1 MTSSSTRGGKEGE
14 EEKEEGGGGGMV
26 VVSERTRERGGLH
39 FSDDEADVVRK
50 REFNFYQRA
59 SSSSRAG
66 GRGRRKRKG
75 KGGGGRILFRAKND
89 GKSFLFSLF
98 WVVFFFFVVVVSP
111 ARWSEVRGETTTTT
125 TTTLAER
132 LDACALNLLDDVNN
146 TVNSNFN
153 TRLEGLTLN
162 VAAIWDPGYVSIEG
176 EAAPTRTKDYP
187 DVYCTNC
194 GSRLSGYNFDV
205 FEKMAT
211 LGNFKTNWTIFG
223 DVDSSRGETYEDMA
237 LNFTRDFDV
246 SGQWWSDTARR
257 RSIGISCGYYHT
269 DITRILTVSKQAG
282 SGGKIDFFSFL
293 APLSWQVWLTLI
305 SFLLGYALLYLFFER
320 PHFNLPTFKASV
332 ARSLFLSFEC
342 LTGGFVAEPV
352 TKTGMVLQSVFS
364 FCTLGFSSLYTAT
377 LTSILI
383 EEAVSA
389 MAINT
394 LDDLQQAGGRAIM
407 FTGDP
412 LKPRILAQNPW
423 LIATD
428 VARSEILATKKI
440 DDLLGKYGSQAV
452 ILSSADADTLVQ
464 QATYCD
470 ASANGIVLAAGGG
483 FITNYEDCHSDIT
496 HVFDTILLGMEA
508 DGVLD
513 EILNKYSKDT
523 CDATASA
530 TKIDYTIALD
540 KTAGIFI
547 VLSCVVTL
555 LFSTSFVR
563 RNLKLRRD
571 KAKKSE
577 EMRAE
582 SNL

>member
-1 MTSSSTRGGKEGE
+1 M
-14 EEKEEGGGGGMV
+14 
-26 VVSERTRERGGLH
+26 RERKQ
-39 FSDDEADVVRK
+39 K
-50 REFNFYQRA
+50 REMRNEKAGQKTKNNRRFNSRRRRSPYQYSLA
-59 SSSSRAG
+59 SC
-66 GRGRRKRKG
+66 
-75 KGGGGRILFRAKND
+75 
-89 GKSFLFSLF
+89 FLFFCFNIQKLLF
-98 WVVFFFFVVVVSP
+98 SRF
-111 ARWSEVRGETTTTT
+111 G
-125 TTTLAER
+125 AEATR
-132 LDACALNLLDDVNN
+132 LDACALNLLDGVNI
-146 TVNSNFN
+146 SSSEQSKDLIS
-153 TRLEGLTLN
+153 RLSGLTLS

-187 DVYCTNC
+187 DVYCTDC

-205 FEKMAT
+205 FEKMAS

-223 DVDSSRGETYEDMA
+223 DVDSSRGETYEQMA

-364 FCTLGFSSLYTAT
+364 FCTLGFSSLYTAA

-452 ILSSADADTLVQ
+452 ILSSADAGTLVQ

-563 RNLKLRRD
+563 RNLKLRRN

>member
-14 EEKEEGGGGGMV
+14 EGEEEGGGGMV
-26 VVSERTRERGGLH
+26 VVSERTRERGALH

-98 WVVFFFFVVVVSP
+98 WVVFFFVVVVVSP

-132 LDACALNLLDDVNN
+132 LDVCALNLLDDVNS

-282 SGGKIDFFSFL
+282 SGGKIDLFSFL

-364 FCTLGFSSLYTAT
+364 FCTLGFSSLYTAA

-423 LIATD
+423 IIATD

-452 ILSSADADTLVQ
+452 ILSSADAGTLVQ

-563 RNLKLRRD
+563 RNLKLRRN

>member
-1 MTSSSTRGGKEGE
+1 
-14 EEKEEGGGGGMV
+14 
-26 VVSERTRERGGLH
+26 
-39 FSDDEADVVRK
+39 
-50 REFNFYQRA
+50 
-59 SSSSRAG
+59 
-66 GRGRRKRKG
+66 
-75 KGGGGRILFRAKND
+75 
-89 GKSFLFSLF
+89 
-98 WVVFFFFVVVVSP
+98 
-111 ARWSEVRGETTTTT
+111 
-125 TTTLAER
+125 
-132 LDACALNLLDDVNN
+132 
-146 TVNSNFN
+146 
-153 TRLEGLTLN
+153 
-162 VAAIWDPGYVSIEG
+162 
-176 EAAPTRTKDYP
+176 
-187 DVYCTNC
+187 
-194 GSRLSGYNFDV
+194 
-205 FEKMAT
+205 
-211 LGNFKTNWTIFG
+211 
-223 DVDSSRGETYEDMA
+223 MA

-282 SGGKIDFFSFL
+282 SSGKIDFFSFL

-320 PHFNLPTFKASV
+320 PHFNLPTFKASA

-364 FCTLGFSSLYTAT
+364 FCTLGFSSLYTAA

-452 ILSSADADTLVQ
+452 ILSSADAGTLVQ

-483 FITNYEDCHSDIT
+483 FITNYADCHSDIT

-563 RNLKLRRD
+563 RTLKFRRSE
-571 KAKKSE
+571 AKKSE
-577 EMRAE
+577 EKQAE

>member
-1 MTSSSTRGGKEGE
+1 MRRNC
-14 EEKEEGGGGGMV
+14 KEELCCSCCRFNKDEDERSFLKTTSRSCGGGGG
-26 VVSERTRERGGLH
+26 SGGSGESGSRSRLKRKQRGNFDGKKRGGGIYGFL
-39 FSDDEADVVRK
+39 
-50 REFNFYQRA
+50 
-59 SSSSRAG
+59 SSSSSSL
-66 GRGRRKRKG
+66 
-75 KGGGGRILFRAKND
+75 IFLLF
-89 GKSFLFSLF
+89 FF
-98 WVVFFFFVVVVSP
+98 VFFFVCDNMK
-111 ARWSEVRGETTTTT
+111 EVRGEEETTTTSN
-125 TTTLAER
+125 R
-132 LDACALNLLDDVNN
+132 INACGMNLLENVND
-146 TVNSNFN
+146 TVNANFN
-153 TRLEGLTLN
+153 TRLEGLTLT

-176 EAAPTRTKDYP
+176 EAAPTRTRDYP
-187 DVYCTNC
+187 DVYCTDC
-194 GSRLSGYNFDV
+194 GSKLSGYNFDV
-205 FEKMAT
+205 FEKMAS

-223 DVDSSRGETYEDMA
+223 DVDSSRGETYEQMA

-282 SGGKIDFFSFL
+282 SGGKIDYFSFL

-305 SFLLGYALLYLFFER
+305 SFLVGYALLYLFFEH
-320 PHFNLPTFKASV
+320 PHFNLPTFKASA
-332 ARSLFLSFEC
+332 ARSIFLSFEC

-364 FCTLGFSSLYTAT
+364 FCTLGFSSLYTAA

-383 EEAVSA
+383 EEAIST

-394 LDDLQQAGGRAIM
+394 LNDLQEAGGRAIM

-412 LKPRILAQNPW
+412 LKSRILAQNPW

-440 DDLLGKYGSQAV
+440 DDLLSKYGSQAV
-452 ILSSADADTLVQ
+452 ILSSADAGTLVQ
-464 QATYCD
+464 QATNCD

-483 FITNYEDCHSDIT
+483 FITNYDDCHSDIT
-496 HVFDTILLGMEA
+496 HIFDTILLGMEA

-513 EILNKYSKDT
+513 EILNKYSTDT
-523 CDATASA
+523 CDANASA
-530 TKIDYTIALD
+530 SKIDYTIALD

-547 VLSCVVTL
+547 ILSCVVAL
-555 LFSTSFVR
+555 LFSISFGR
-563 RNLKLRRD
+563 RRFKFRHVEE
-571 KAKKSE
+571 KASE
-577 EMRAE
+577 EKGADE

>member
-1 MTSSSTRGGKEGE
+1 
-14 EEKEEGGGGGMV
+14 MV

-59 SSSSRAG
+59 SSSRAG

-98 WVVFFFFVVVVSP
+98 WVVFFFIVVVVSP

-132 LDACALNLLDDVNN
+132 LDACALNLLDDVNS

-205 FEKMAT
+205 FEKVAT

-320 PHFNLPTFKASV
+320 PHFNLPTFKASA

-364 FCTLGFSSLYTAT
+364 FCTLGFSSLYTAA

-452 ILSSADADTLVQ
+452 ILSSADAGTLVQ

-563 RNLKLRRD
+563 RNLKLRRN

>member
-1 MTSSSTRGGKEGE
+1 MRERKQKREGE
-14 EEKEEGGGGGMV
+14 M
-26 VVSERTRERGGLH
+26 
-39 FSDDEADVVRK
+39 RK
-50 REFNFYQRA
+50 TKNNRRFNSRRRRSPYQYSLA
-59 SSSSRAG
+59 SC
-66 GRGRRKRKG
+66 
-75 KGGGGRILFRAKND
+75 
-89 GKSFLFSLF
+89 FLFFCFNIQKLLF
-98 WVVFFFFVVVVSP
+98 SRF
-111 ARWSEVRGETTTTT
+111 G
-125 TTTLAER
+125 AEATR
-132 LDACALNLLDDVNN
+132 LDACALNLLDGVNI
-146 TVNSNFN
+146 SSSEQSKDLIS
-153 TRLEGLTLN
+153 RLSGLTLS

-187 DVYCTNC
+187 DVYCTDC

-205 FEKMAT
+205 FEKMAS

-282 SGGKIDFFSFL
+282 SGGKIDLFSFL

-364 FCTLGFSSLYTAT
+364 FCTLGFSSLYTAA

-423 LIATD
+423 IIATD

-452 ILSSADADTLVQ
+452 ILSSADAGTLVQ

-483 FITNYEDCHSDIT
+483 FITNYEDCHSDVT

-563 RNLKLRRD
+563 RNLKLRRN

>member
-14 EEKEEGGGGGMV
+14 EGEEEGEGGGMV

-98 WVVFFFFVVVVSP
+98 WVVFFFVVVVVSP

-132 LDACALNLLDDVNN
+132 LDVCALNLLDDVNS

-205 FEKMAT
+205 FEKMAS

-282 SGGKIDFFSFL
+282 SGGKIDLFSFL

-364 FCTLGFSSLYTAT
+364 FCTLGFSSLYTAA

-452 ILSSADADTLVQ
+452 ILSSADAGTLVQ

-563 RNLKLRRD
+563 RNLKLRRN

>member
-1 MTSSSTRGGKEGE
+1 
-14 EEKEEGGGGGMV
+14 MV
-26 VVSERTRERGGLH
+26 VVLERTRERGALH
-39 FSDDEADVVRK
+39 FSDDGEADVVRK

-59 SSSSRAG
+59 SSHAG

-75 KGGGGRILFRAKND
+75 KGGGGGRLLFRAKSD
-89 GKSFLFSLF
+89 GKSFLFSSF
-98 WVVFFFFVVVVSP
+98 WAVFFFIVVVSP
-111 ARWSEVRGETTTTT
+111 ASWSEVRGETTT

-132 LDACALNLLDDVNN
+132 LDACALNLLDEVSS

-187 DVYCTNC
+187 DVYCTDC

-205 FEKMAT
+205 FEKMAS

-223 DVDSSRGETYEDMA
+223 DVDSSRGETYEQMA

-282 SGGKIDFFSFL
+282 SSGKIDFFSFL

-320 PHFNLPTFKASV
+320 PHFNLPTFKASA

-364 FCTLGFSSLYTAT
+364 FCTLGFSSLYTAA

-428 VARSEILATKKI
+428 VARSEILATTKI

-452 ILSSADADTLVQ
+452 ILSSADAGTLVQ
-464 QATYCD
+464 QATDCD

-563 RNLKLRRD
+563 RTLKFRRSE
-571 KAKKSE
+571 AKKSE
-577 EMRAE
+577 EKQAE

>member
-1 MTSSSTRGGKEGE
+1 
-14 EEKEEGGGGGMV
+14 MV

-59 SSSSRAG
+59 SSSRAG

-98 WVVFFFFVVVVSP
+98 WVVFFFIVVVVSP

-132 LDACALNLLDDVNN
+132 LDACALNLLDDVNS

-205 FEKMAT
+205 FEKVAT

-282 SGGKIDFFSFL
+282 SSGKIDFFSFL

-364 FCTLGFSSLYTAT
+364 FCTLGFSSLYTAA

-452 ILSSADADTLVQ
+452 ILSSADAGTLVQ

-563 RNLKLRRD
+563 RNLKLRRN

>member
-1 MTSSSTRGGKEGE
+1 
-14 EEKEEGGGGGMV
+14 MV

-39 FSDDEADVVRK
+39 FSDDEAVVVRK

-59 SSSSRAG
+59 SSSRAG

-98 WVVFFFFVVVVSP
+98 WVVFFFVVVVVSP

-125 TTTLAER
+125 TTTTLAER
-132 LDACALNLLDDVNN
+132 LDVCALNLLDDVNS

-269 DITRILTVSKQAG
+269 DVTRMLTVLETTGSDSFSLLMLFAPFQSYIWLALFAAFLLVSTALVYIEHDFSIDSKQVNF
-282 SGGKIDFFSFL
+282 KDE
-293 APLSWQVWLTLI
+293 LS
-305 SFLLGYALLYLFFER
+305 
-320 PHFNLPTFKASV
+320 
-332 ARSLFLSFEC
+332 RSLWNTWCRFACGGDARDPRTHLGQLVQGSYGFLR
-342 LTGGFVAEPV
+342 LIVVA
-352 TKTGMVLQSVFS
+352 
-364 FCTLGFSSLYTAT
+364 LYGAS

-383 EEAVSA
+383 EDANTSGTIKT
-389 MAINT
+389 MAE
-394 LDDLQQAGGRAIM
+394 LREAGGRAIM
-407 FTGDP
+407 FGGDP
-412 LKPRILAQNPW
+412 LKSRILAQNPW
-423 LIATD
+423 LVAED
-428 VARSEILATKKI
+428 VPRSEILSTTDFRA
-440 DDLLGKYGSQAV
+440 LLDKYNSVAV
-452 ILSSADADTLVQ
+452 ILSSPDALTVAQNSDL
-464 QATYCD
+464 CD
-470 ASANGIVLAAGGG
+470 VVVTGVAISAGGG
-483 FITNYEDCHSDIT
+483 FITSYDDCLSDLNLI
-496 HVFDTILLGMEA
+496 FDSLLMTMES
-508 DGVLD
+508 DGTLD
-513 EILNKYSKDT
+513 YI
-523 CDATASA
+523 TASYA
-530 TKIDYTIALD
+530 NKKCTSVIETESAKSKYQVGLFRIS
-540 KTAGIFI
+540 GIFI
-547 VLSCVVTL
+547 LGSCALAGVSVLSGLQKVARCAA
-555 LFSTSFVR
+555 SKSH
-563 RNLKLRRD
+563 
-571 KAKKSE
+571 SE
-577 EMRAE
+577 EGEQTER
-582 SNL
+582 

>member
-1 MTSSSTRGGKEGE
+1 MGEKRKESRRWRGAKFVHQNSSPPPCKSVFLFFCVLLFCDYNT
-14 EEKEEGGGGGMV
+14 
-26 VVSERTRERGGLH
+26 
-39 FSDDEADVVRK
+39 
-50 REFNFYQRA
+50 EFNTDR
-59 SSSSRAG
+59 
-66 GRGRRKRKG
+66 
-75 KGGGGRILFRAKND
+75 L
-89 GKSFLFSLF
+89 SFLRFG
-98 WVVFFFFVVVVSP
+98 VG
-111 ARWSEVRGETTTTT
+111 AT
-125 TTTLAER
+125 R
-132 LDACALNLLDDVNN
+132 LDACALNLLDGVNISSSE
-146 TVNSNFN
+146 TSEDLVS
-153 TRLEGLTLN
+153 RLDGLTLT

-176 EAAPTRTKDYP
+176 EAAPTRTRDYP
-187 DVYCTNC
+187 DVYCTDC
-194 GSRLSGYNFDV
+194 GSQLSGYNFDV
-205 FEKMAT
+205 FEKMAS

-223 DVDSSRGETYEDMA
+223 DVDSSRGETYEQMA

-282 SGGKIDFFSFL
+282 SGGKIDYFSFL

-305 SFLLGYALLYLFFER
+305 SFLVGYALLYLFFEH
-320 PHFNLPTFKASV
+320 PHFNLPTFKASA
-332 ARSLFLSFEC
+332 ARSIFLSFEC

-364 FCTLGFSSLYTAT
+364 FCTLGFSSLYTAA

-383 EEAVSA
+383 EEAIST

-394 LDDLQQAGGRAIM
+394 LNDLQEAGGRAIM

-412 LKPRILAQNPW
+412 LKSRILAQNPW

-440 DDLLGKYGSQAV
+440 DDLLSKYGSQAV
-452 ILSSADADTLVQ
+452 ILSSADAGTLVQ
-464 QATYCD
+464 QATNCD

-483 FITNYEDCHSDIT
+483 FITNYDDCHSDIT
-496 HVFDTILLGMEA
+496 HIFDTILLGMEA

-513 EILNKYSKDT
+513 EILNKYSTDT
-523 CDATASA
+523 CDANASA
-530 TKIDYTIALD
+530 SKIDYTIALD

-547 VLSCVVTL
+547 ILSCVVAL
-555 LFSTSFVR
+555 LFSISFGR
-563 RNLKLRRD
+563 RRFKFRHVEE
-571 KAKKSE
+571 KASE
-577 EMRAE
+577 EKGADE

>member
-1 MTSSSTRGGKEGE
+1 
-14 EEKEEGGGGGMV
+14 MV

-59 SSSSRAG
+59 SSSRAG

-98 WVVFFFFVVVVSP
+98 WVVFFFIVVVVSP

-132 LDACALNLLDDVNN
+132 LDACALNLLDDVNS

-205 FEKMAT
+205 FEKVAT

-364 FCTLGFSSLYTAT
+364 FCTLGFSSLYTAA

-452 ILSSADADTLVQ
+452 ILSSADAGTLVQ

-563 RNLKLRRD
+563 RNLKLRRN